1 MAPHT
6 MWLDPLDAFADRWLT
21 AAVVTLSSSATARN
35 VATAWMTTY
44 ESAVALGHAH
54 DEAQARADNAYCL
67 AVSGYELPAAQHED
81 HSCGAPRA
89 PARGGAN
96 L

>member
-6 MWLDPLDAFADRWLT
+6 RWLDLSDAFADRWLT
-21 AAVVTLSSSATARN
+21 EAVVTLSSSAAARN

-54 DEAQARADNAYCL
+54 DEARARADHAYCL
-67 AVSGYELPAAQHED
+67 AVSGYELPAAEHKD
-81 HSCGAPRA
+81 DGRA
-89 PARGGAN
+89 LPHVEEQTCER
-96 L
+96 